1 MLLRSL
7 PQLAAI
13 LLSSFSL
20 VYAET
25 RNGNPDGEGSET
37 IDGVPVNQLP
47 AQKAKLNAQAVQDR
61 TGWTVTADSWQ
72 GGNEPQNVLDG
83 NANTFWH
90 SEWNPNNAPMPHQI
104 TVDMQSSRYV
114 NGLTY
119 QPRQDGNQ
127 NGNWGQHKIYLSN
140 DGNNFGD
147 PVAIGTFKNDQQT
160 KNVAFASTYARYLRV
175 TILTEA
181 NGNPWASC
189 AELNILSAPGP
200 PPNPAGV
207 GSWGP
212 TIDLPLVA
220 VAIALLH
227 DTLKVLI
234 WSSYLAST
242 FTGGNG
248 GMTVTA
254 SYDPASQTVTQRIV
268 TNTDHDMFCPGLSL
282 DFGGKVF
289 VTGGNDNTRCSYY
302 DPPFDQWLH
311 CPDMNIGRGYQAQT
325 TISDG
330 RTFVIGGSWSGGQGG
345 KNGELYSPNGNT
357 WYPLPGCPVGPMLT
371 ADNGGVFR
379 ADNHGWL
386 FAWSDRTVFQA
397 GPSSAMNWYGTD
409 GQGSQAGAGF
419 RANDGDSMNGNAVM
433 YDCLASKILTVGG
446 AANYQGAPD
455 ASANAHI
462 ITLGNSFQNPQV
474 QQINPMWYQRA
485 FHNSVI
491 LPDGQVFIT
500 GGQVTPQPFSDD
512 TAQYTSELWN
522 PNGFHFYKTAP
533 QPIPRTYHSTAILL
547 PDATVFTAGGG
558 LCGEDCA
565 TNHYDA
571 QIFYPPYMYNADGSR
586 NNNRP
591 VITNAPDTI
600 TLGSNI
606 QITFN
611 QAISHVAFMRF
622 GSATHTVDTD
632 QRRAPI
638 WPSSINGNTYT
649 FGISADPGRML
660 PGYWMIFAITQQG
673 VPSNA
678 VQCRIALP

>member
-13 LLSSFSL
+13 LFSSFSL
-20 VYAET
+20 VYADP
-25 RNGNPDGEGSET
+25 RNGQPDSEGVDK
-37 IDGVPVNQLP
+37 IDGVPVSSLQNG
-47 AQKAKLNAQAVQDR
+47 KAKLSAQAIQDR

-90 SEWNPNNAPMPHQI
+90 TQWNPNNAAMPHQI
-104 TVDMQSSRYV
+104 TIDMKSSRYV
-114 NGLTY
+114 NGMTY
-119 QPRQDGNQ
+119 QPRQDGNW

-140 DGNNFGD
+140 DGNNFGA

-160 KNVAFASTYARYLRV
+160 KNVVFASTNARYMKV
-175 TILTEA
+175 VILTEG

-189 AELNILSAPGP
+189 AEINILSAPGP
-200 PPNPAGV
+200 PPNPSGV

-212 TIDLPLVA
+212 TINTPLVA
-220 VAIALLH
+220 VAVALLH
-227 DTLKVLI
+227 DTMKVMM

-248 GMTVTA
+248 GLTVTA
-254 SYDPASQTVTQRIV
+254 SYDSAAQIVTQRIV
-268 TNTDHDMFCPGLSL
+268 TNTNHDMFCPGLSL

-289 VTGGNDNTRCSYY
+289 VTGGNDNARASFY
-302 DPPFDQWLH
+302 DPPFDQWYSYPNML
-311 CPDMNIGRGYQAQT
+311 IGRGYQSQT

-345 KNGELYSPNGNT
+345 KNGELYSPNANT

-371 ADNGGVFR
+371 ADNDGVFR

-386 FAWSDRTVFQA
+386 FAWKDKTVFQA
-397 GPSSAMNWYGTD
+397 GPSKQMNWYGTA

-419 RANDGDSMNGNAVM
+419 RANDDHSMNGNAVM
-433 YDCLASKILTVGG
+433 YDCLAGKILTLGG
-446 AANYQGAPD
+446 APNYQGNPD
-455 ASANAHI
+455 ATANAHI

-474 QQINPMWYQRA
+474 QKINPMWYPRA
-485 FHNSVI
+485 FHNSVV
-491 LPDGQVFIT
+491 LPDGRVFIT
-500 GGQVTPQPFSDD
+500 GGQLNPQPFSDAG
-512 TAQYTSELWN
+512 AQYTSELWN
-522 PNGFHFYKTAP
+522 PNGFNFFKTAP

-558 LCGEDCA
+558 LCGENCA

-571 QIFYPPYMYNADGSR
+571 QIYYPPYLFNGDGSR
-586 NNNRP
+586 ANRP
-591 VITNAPDTI
+591 VITNIPNVGN
-600 TLGSNI
+600 LGKTI
-606 QITFN
+606 QISCSSP
-611 QAISHVAFMRF
+611 ISYFSLVRF
-622 GSATHTVDTD
+622 GSSTHTVNTD

-638 WPSSINGNTYT
+638 FPSGNNGNTYNV
-649 FGISADPGRML
+649 FIPADAGKL
-660 PGYWMIFAITQQG
+660 IPGYYLVFAIFSNG
-673 VPSNA
+673 VPSVA
-678 VQCRIALP
+678 KQIRIAL

>member
-1 MLLRSL
+1 MLLRPL

-13 LLSSFSL
+13 FLSTLSL
-20 VYAET
+20 VYADP
-25 RNGNPDGEGSET
+25 RNGNPDGEGVDT
-37 IDGVPVNQLP
+37 IDGVPVNSIPSGRAKP
-47 AQKAKLNAQAVQDR
+47 AAQAVQDR

-83 NANTFWH
+83 NDNTFWH
-90 SEWNPNNAPMPHQI
+90 TEWNPNNAQMPHQI
-104 TVDMQSSRYV
+104 TIDMQSSRYV
-114 NGLTY
+114 NGMTY
-119 QPRQDGNQ
+119 EPRQDGNQ
-127 NGNWGQHKIYLSN
+127 NGNWGQHKMYLSN
-140 DGNNFGD
+140 DGVNFGA
-147 PVAIGTFKNDQQT
+147 PVAIGTFKNDQYT
-160 KNVAFASTYARYLRV
+160 KNVVFAATNARYFKV
-175 TILTEA
+175 EIFTEG

-212 TIDLPLVA
+212 TINTPVVSVA
-220 VAIALLH
+220 CALCH
-227 DTLKVLI
+227 DTMRVMM
-234 WSSYLAST
+234 WSSYMAST

-254 SYDPASQTVTQRIV
+254 SYDPASQTVSQRTV

-289 VTGGNDNTRCSYY
+289 VTGGNDNQRASYY
-302 DPPFDQWLH
+302 DPPFDQWYSYPNML
-311 CPDMNIGRGYQAQT
+311 IGRGYQAQT

-345 KNGELYSPNGNT
+345 KNGELYSPNTNT

-386 FAWSDRTVFQA
+386 FAWKDRTVFQA

-409 GQGSQAGAGF
+409 GQGSQAGAGY

-446 AANYQGAPD
+446 AANYQGDPD
-455 ASANAHI
+455 ATANAHI
-462 ITLGNSFQNPQV
+462 ITLGDPFQNPQV
-474 QQINPMWYQRA
+474 EQINPMWYNRA
-485 FHNSVI
+485 FHNSVV
-491 LPDGQVFIT
+491 LPDGKVFIT
-500 GGQVTPQPFSDD
+500 GGQTNPQPFSDAG
-512 TAQYTSELWN
+512 AQFTSELWD
-522 PNGFHFYKTAP
+522 PNGYHFYKTAP
-533 QPIPRTYHSTAILL
+533 QEAPRNYHSVAILL

-558 LCGEDCA
+558 LCGEGCA
-565 TNHYDA
+565 ANHYDA
-571 QIFYPPYMYNADGSR
+571 QIYYPPYLFNNDGSR
-586 NNNRP
+586 AARP
-591 VITNAPDTI
+591 VITNAPI
-600 TLGSNI
+600 IVTLGTYI
-606 QITFN
+606 EITVN
-611 QAISHVAFMRF
+611 QAVSHFAFMRY

-638 WPSSINGNTYT
+638 WPSNINGNTYT
-649 FGISADPGRML
+649 VGMPTDPGQML
-660 PGYWMIFAITQQG
+660 PGYWMLFAMTQDG
-673 VPSNA
+673 VPSLA
-678 VQCRIALP
+678 TQLRIALP